1 MYLSVWEEMVPI
13 LKLQNFHSLTL
24 KAIVLVVNLK
34 AIVLVVNLKA
44 IVFVVNLKAIVF
56 VVTLKAIVFVVNLK
70 YFNKITFTIYWES

>member
-34 AIVLVVNLKA
+34 AIV
-44 IVFVVNLKAIVF
+44 F